1 MSRTTQA
8 ELPRS
13 RPVEPVT
20 KQDAPACR
28 TRSRTTTTTDKRGI
42 DSRTPES
49 GMVTTS
55 VSAEN
60 ATVKR
65 LRGRTVPGRPTSFS
79 MPTTGSSSLSA
90 LYVPSLP
97 AMPRTPPPAPSKDSI
112 RDFAG
117 YFATLSTPRK
127 SHGQGE
133 TDPTSAHHLNQ
144 NAVSSSS
151 ARTESTDN
159 GYSVDTVSPS
169 IPTGSG
175 SACRHDHHQRGRR
188 HSSLSSTTSAT
199 LSVSTTTDQTTTTTA
214 EEESRVERELLVP
227 PPRVTLAV
235 ATAAASAEPVGR
247 AGLRVRLRV
256 RQPSE
261 EEQGNSLSRSS
272 SNTAAAAKRRRR
284 AIHRH
289 TPEEADDD
297 DEYFDEFRTR
307 KKKRTGSA
315 GKEGLLGGERE
326 TRGRELSATAS
337 RESTASLGSAAPKS
351 SHGRNTRSSTLAAD
365 PAQTLESVGAANK
378 ALDDR
383 LREIGLRVV
392 NVASDGNCLFR
403 VFAHQLFDDAG
414 RHLELR
420 RAICDYLKTHAE
432 TLSCYNWNEHGE
444 SYEQYVTRMRKP
456 KVWGGYLELYA
467 FTQLYACR
475 LIIYESDREQVFG
488 GEGGDVPDNARV
500 VRLSYHGGVH
510 YNSVVPAEQDGE
522 DDVASSVGTE
532 GE

>member
-1 MSRTTQA
+1 M
-8 ELPRS
+8 
-13 RPVEPVT
+13 
-20 KQDAPACR
+20 
-28 TRSRTTTTTDKRGI
+28 DKRGI

-49 GMVTTS
+49 GILAS

-65 LRGRTVPGRPTSFS
+65 LRGRRTAAGRPTSFS
-79 MPTTGSSSLSA
+79 LPTTGSNSNSSS

-97 AMPRTPPPAPSKDSI
+97 AMPRTPPPPPSKDSI

-133 TDPTSAHHLNQ
+133 TDPTSAHHHLNQ
-144 NAVSSSS
+144 SAAAASSSVSS
-151 ARTESTDN
+151 RTESTDTDN

-175 SACRHDHHQRGRR
+175 AGSVLRQRRRRR

-199 LSVSTTTDQTTTTTA
+199 VSVSTTTDRTTTTTA

-227 PPRVTLAV
+227 PPRASGADVTD
-235 ATAAASAEPVGR
+235 AAAAEPVGGR

-261 EEQGNSLSRSS
+261 EEQDVQLLSRSA
-272 SNTAAAAKRRRR
+272 NPAKRRRR
-284 AIHRH
+284 II
-289 TPEEADDD
+289 TPADDDDDDDD
-297 DEYFDEFRTR
+297 DEYFEPHTATTTRDAAR
-307 KKKRTGSA
+307 KKKRTSDR
-315 GKEGLLGGERE
+315 GKETLVGGKRKM
-326 TRGRELSATAS
+326 RARELSVTAS

-475 LIIYESDREQVFG
+475 LVIYESDREQVFG
-488 GEGGDVPDNARV
+488 EGKDVPENARV

-510 YNSVVPAEQDGE
+510 YNSVVSAEGDEDG
-522 DDVASSVGTE
+522 DDASSMGSVG
-532 GE
+532 